1 MPCELCEAR
10 HGEHEACGAVQMLIN
25 VSRNLLPN
33 MAPCERTEV
42 IKVLEVQLRDLE
54 TCLKFHHQSTAG

>member
-1 MPCELCEAR
+1 MLYDLCEAQ
-10 HGEHEACGAVQMLIN
+10 HGDLDACGAVQMLIN

-42 IKVLEVQLRDLE
+42 IKVLAVQLRDLT